1 MAQRKPVVIDGD
13 IQRVSVESM
22 LNDVVSSEVGS
33 VLTSGGVL
41 IPRAEF
47 KQVAVPD
54 GFETNLSHI
63 NKGAGKEG

>member
-1 MAQRKPVVIDGD
+1 MAQRKPVVIDGEV
-13 IQRVSVESM
+13 RSVSVESK
-22 LNDVVSSEVGS
+22 LEDVVSSDVGS

-63 NKGAGKEG
+63 NKGN